1 MKKMVNILLVAAMI
15 LSASVPVC
23 ATDFNHRNED
33 EIESQFSLRY
43 RYVSDCELS
52 ASKSG
57 SKIQA
62 TATARINNGANS
74 SKTIITLERKSGS
87 GYTNA
92 GTIKN
97 SGSVTS
103 KKYSTSG
110 SITVSGDYTYRVKA
124 VVYVYDSNNRLLDS
138 DTFYSMV

>member
-23 ATDFNHRNED
+23 ATDFNHRNEE
-33 EIESQFSLRY
+33 EIESQFSMRY
-43 RYVSDCELS
+43 RYVSNCEVS

-62 TATARINNGANS
+62 AASVVVNSGAS
-74 SKTIITLERKSGS
+74 YSKTILTLEKKSGGS
-87 GYTNA
+87 YTNM

-103 KKYSTSG
+103 KRYTASG